1 MVLRRND
8 VYRIFLEVK
17 AQGYFETASNGEG
30 TAVSSEDFRN
40 KSRHIPFAREGIP
53 YVAAAA
59 FVTVITAILGQSI
72 LAWLFMLVTLFI
84 GHFFRDPQRV
94 LPTGDRDV
102 VAPADGKIVAIEE
115 VHEGRFIN
123 KHALK
128 ISIFLSVFDV
138 HINRIPYSGVVQ
150 DTCYQKGK
158 YLAANLARASRENEQ
173 SWLWI
178 KTDSEENI
186 VVTQV
191 AGLIARRIVCW
202 PSLGDRVVRG
212 ERYGMIRFGSRTDLY
227 VPLDGDVLVSKG
239 DRVYGGETVICRL
252 K

>member
-1 MVLRRND
+1 M
-8 VYRIFLEVK
+8 
-17 AQGYFETASNGEG
+17 
-30 TAVSSEDFRN
+30 SSEDFRS

-53 YVAAAA
+53 YVGAAA
-59 FVTVITAILGQSI
+59 FVTVITAILGQSM
-72 LAWLFMLVTLFI
+72 LAWLFILVTLFI

-94 LPTGDRDV
+94 VPTADRDV
-102 VAPADGKIVAIEE
+102 VAPADGKIIAVEKMR
-115 VHEGRFIN
+115 EGRFTSKDAIR
-123 KHALK
+123 

-138 HINRIPYSGVVQ
+138 HVNRIPYSGMVQ
-150 DTCYQKGK
+150 DTAYQKGK
-158 YLAANLARASRENEQ
+158 YLAANMARAGQENEQ
-173 SWLWI
+173 GWLWI
-178 KTDSEENI
+178 KTDSEEDI

-227 VPLDGDVLVSKG
+227 VPLDSDVLVSKG
-239 DRVYGGETVICRL
+239 DRVYGGETVVCRL